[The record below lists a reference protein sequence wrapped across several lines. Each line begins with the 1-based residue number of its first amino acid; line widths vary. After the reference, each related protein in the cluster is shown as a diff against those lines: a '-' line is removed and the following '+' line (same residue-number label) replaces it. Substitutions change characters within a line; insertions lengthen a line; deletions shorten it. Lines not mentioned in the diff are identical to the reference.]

1 MMDVGK
7 LKRREVVLAL
17 LQIIIALLI
26 SLNCAYIFS
35 YRYDPGPR
43 STAYKQTWL
52 YTAYPSVA
60 TIPLI
65 LANALVI
72 LHRHSFPVVLGV
84 VAGSFCI
91 GVFIATFNLVF
102 TCCSMAFFISIGLLH
117 LLASSLIVIPLA
129 FCSDNSPFSKR
140 DFKLVPE
147 SIPPSVKQFLPR
159 VKSKRVDEREKLS
172 GRKRGNRRRRSGSG
186 KTLNSSVRTKAL
198 KTRTIS
204 SSDKTVFSSIL

>member
-1 MMDVGK
+1 MEK
-7 LKRREVVLAL
+7 LKRREVVLAV
-17 LQIIIALLI
+17 LQILIALLI

-52 YTAYPSVA
+52 YTAYPSLA

-65 LANALVI
+65 LANALVT

-84 VAGSFCI
+84 VAGPFCI

-102 TCCSMAFFISIGLLH
+102 TCCSMAFFISIGMLH
-117 LLASSLIVIPLA
+117 LLASGLIVLPLA
-129 FCSDNSPFSKR
+129 FCSDNSPFAKR

-159 VKSKRVDEREKLS
+159 VRSKKEERERLSGSKRKEK
-172 GRKRGNRRRRSGSG
+172 RRRRSESG
-186 KTLNSSVRTKAL
+186 TRNSSERTKAST
-198 KTRTIS
+198 TRTVA
-204 SSDKTVFSSIL
+204 SDKTVFSSIL